1 MQKPKATIIVEEVA
15 TNTYR
20 VRRTKNWTE
29 PLSEDSVVGRDIDR
43 TRLDGL
49 IAQGVDVIID
59 QVGYKRRWT
68 P

>member
-29 PLSEDSVVGRDIDR
+29 PLSEDFVVGRDIDR
-43 TRLDGL
+43 IRLDGL
-49 IAQGVDVIID
+49 IVQGVDVIID